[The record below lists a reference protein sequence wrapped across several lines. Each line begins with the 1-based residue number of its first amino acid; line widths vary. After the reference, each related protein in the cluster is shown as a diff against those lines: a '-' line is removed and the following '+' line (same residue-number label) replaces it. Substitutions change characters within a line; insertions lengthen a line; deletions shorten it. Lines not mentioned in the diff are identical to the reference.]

1 MALRSL
7 TSRRTR
13 TSSGARQKHLGQLVP
28 QQGVAGKAA
37 TPTDARR
44 TNPTFMGR
52 LSALLLQSTI
62 REQAGSTNAVNII
75 ARSRVHVKHIF
86 SQCYNWFSIWFNIEG
101 VLPSSIR
108 AFKPGNQMRAGLS
121 RVCRRASKS
130 SRVWRG
136 RGAASSPS
144 CKLHRDARPRQSAVG
159 RKFSVKAR
167 KKKGLWGPIAPRV
180 GARRRRKLYGCSR
193 RS

>member
-86 SQCYNWFSIWFNIEG
+86 SQCYNWFSIWLILRESFLVVFARSNQGNKCVRVYHVFVEG
-101 VLPSSIR
+101 QASRHVYGEDGVQR
-108 AFKPGNQMRAGLS
+108 AAQ
-121 RVCRRASKS
+121 VASCTATQGHGS
-130 SRVWRG
+130 
-136 RGAASSPS
+136 
-144 CKLHRDARPRQSAVG
+144 RQSAG
-159 RKFSVKAR
+159 SFQSKAR